1 MLKSSLEGPSFMG
14 SDERNRKDIDRNSL
28 DGALSSEPLNIPYTD
43 HRVVFPIPQTE
54 IDKNSSLVQNLG
66 Y

>member
-1 MLKSSLEGPSFMG
+1 MG